1 MKTISGTWINR
12 TTTSNIAMFTDSR
25 NATFTRIKLKIGEKG
40 IKGDW
45 NVASICSSSS
55 DVTISQCSVEGDIYR
70 YGSKIA
76 GIAVCSSGQI
86 SECKY
91 SGNIKLKNH
100 DYPYAGGIAWDMNV
114 SDSYVIGNIEAQ
126 IDPYGRG
133 VDVYPFSNRTS
144 TNCYIVGEHPW
155 FAEFY
160 GTHCYGWGN
169 KTEDEMKL
177 KSTYEGWNF
186 QTVWTIREGVSYPE
200 LRCFQ

>member
-1 MKTISGTWINR
+1 
-12 TTTSNIAMFTDSR
+12 
-25 NATFTRIKLKIGEKG
+25 
-40 IKGDW
+40 
-45 NVASICSSSS
+45 
-55 DVTISQCSVEGDIYR
+55 
-70 YGSKIA
+70 
-76 GIAVCSSGQI
+76 
-86 SECKY
+86 
-91 SGNIKLKNH
+91 
-100 DYPYAGGIAWDMNV
+100 MNV

-144 TNCYIVGEHPW
+144 TNCYIIGEYPS
-155 FAEFY
+155 FAYFQ